1 MSKKVIAKR
10 RLHISKDLNNS
21 NEWLAYLEHSTT
33 LAFTSDLESI
43 STTAISWAMSNNVD
57 KVIVHRTMMVSSAE
71 VIYSA

>member
-21 NEWLAYLEHSTT
+21 NEWLAYLEHSAP
-33 LAFTSDLESI
+33 LACTSDLESI
-43 STTAISWAMSNNVD
+43 SKIAIKWAMSNNVD
-57 KVIVHRTMMVSSAE
+57 KVIVHRTISSAE